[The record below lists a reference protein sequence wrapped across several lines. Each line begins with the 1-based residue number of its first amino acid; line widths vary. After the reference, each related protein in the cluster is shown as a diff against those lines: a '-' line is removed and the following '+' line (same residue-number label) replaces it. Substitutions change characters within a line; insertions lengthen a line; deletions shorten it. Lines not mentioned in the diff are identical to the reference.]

1 MKKILSIALAFIF
14 ICFSVNAQEKSRK
27 EIKGDKYAFRYAY
40 DDAIKS
46 YTQAKQLTYE
56 GQRRLAESYHKMGQN
71 IQAEDTYSKLVNSQG
86 QIIPEDYYNYAMV
99 LKINGKYNE
108 SNKSMDKFAE
118 LKPNDLRAKDYSLNR
133 NDFDNLYNYNSIIK
147 TVFFINTFDS
157 RYFNHI
163 VPGNWSVS
171 DEMVFYL
178 ILPFLYF
185 ITSLSLIG
193 DNPCIC
199 ISNLSAADNFDIYFP
214 AIIMNIYFLSQI

>member
-46 YTQAKQLTYE
+46 YTQAKQLTFE

-71 IQAEDTYSKLVNSQG
+71 IQSEDIYSKLVNSQG

-133 NDFDNLYNYNSIIK
+133 NDFDNLMKDNGKFKIDYQN
-147 TVFFINTFDS
+147 INTNADDFS
-157 RYFNHI
+157 SCYYKNGIVICVLVHI
-163 VPGNWSVS
+163 FMNAMTVS
-171 DEMVFYL
+171 H
-178 ILPFLYF
+178 FL
-185 ITSLSLIG
+185 
-193 DNPCIC
+193 
-199 ISNLSAADNFDIYFP
+199 
-214 AIIMNIYFLSQI
+214 